1 MTDPI
6 QHIEHE
12 TERKLNI
19 LHVFRAPAGGLFR
32 HVQDLVR
39 GQVAAGHSV
48 GIVCASN
55 GASPAADAA
64 LSALEPH
71 LALGMRRIFMSRLAD
86 PRDIA
91 AVTTVR
97 ALRSS
102 QELDIVHGHGA
113 KGGLMARLAVHRPP
127 SDTTPDRRARSI
139 YTPHGGSLHY
149 DATSLSGM
157 AYLGIEKLLNNRTD
171 AFIFESEFAR
181 SVFAQKIG
189 APKGKSQIV
198 HNGVG
203 EADFLPLPNR
213 KSTYDIAF
221 VGELRMLKGI
231 DVLLDALATMRGRN
245 LRVVIAGDGPDREH
259 FIDRACNLGLAPMI
273 TFPGAMPAREVF
285 ASARMLV
292 VPSLAESLPYI
303 VLEAL
308 AAAMPLVATNCG
320 GIPEI
325 FAGRADSLVPPGDA
339 LALADAI
346 TRTLNAPAQADT
358 VAKQMRQD
366 IAHRFSVGTMVRGV
380 DDVYRTALTGL
391 PVRDGTPQL
400 LSPATPHSAPH
411 SANGA

>member
-1 MTDPI
+1 MTASTH
-6 QHIEHE
+6 HIEHE
-12 TERKLNI
+12 AERKLNI

-39 GQVAAGHSV
+39 GQVAAGHRV
-48 GIVCASN
+48 GVVCASN
-55 GASPAADAA
+55 DVSPAAEKA
-64 LSALEPH
+64 LLALEPD

-86 PRDIA
+86 PRDLA
-91 AVTTVR
+91 AITTVR

-102 QELDIVHGHGA
+102 QQLDIVHGHGA

-127 SDTTPDRRARSI
+127 NDAAPDRRARSV

-157 AYLGIEKLLNNRTD
+157 AYLAVEKLLNRRTD

-181 SVFAQKIG
+181 SVFARKIG
-189 APKGKSQIV
+189 APKGNSQIV

-203 EADFLPLPNR
+203 ETDFLPLPNR
-213 KSTYDIAF
+213 QSTYDIAF

-231 DVLLDALATMRGRN
+231 DILLDALATMRGRN
-245 LRVVIAGDGPDREH
+245 LRIVIAGDGPDRDH
-259 FIDRACNLGLAPMI
+259 FIDRACSLGLAPMV
-273 TFPGAMPAREVF
+273 TFPGALPAREVF
-285 ASARMLV
+285 ASAKMLV

-325 FAGRADSLVPPGDA
+325 FADRADSLVPPGDA
-339 LALADAI
+339 LALAEAL
-346 TRTLNAPAQADT
+346 TRTLDAPAQAEA

-366 IAHRFSVGTMVRGV
+366 IAHRFSIGTMVRGV

-391 PVRDGTPQL
+391 PVRDGVPQVM
-400 LSPATPHSAPH
+400 SPATPHSA
-411 SANGA
+411 NGA

>member
-1 MTDPI
+1 MTAPMH
-6 QHIEHE
+6 HIEQE
-12 TERKLNI
+12 TERRLNI

-39 GQVAAGHSV
+39 GQVAAGHKV

-55 GASPAADAA
+55 DVSPAAEKC
-64 LSALEPH
+64 LSDLEPS
-71 LALGMRRIFMSRLAD
+71 LALGMRRIYMSRLAD
-86 PRDIA
+86 PRDVTAI
-91 AVTTVR
+91 TTVR

-102 QELDIVHGHGA
+102 QHLDIVHGHGA

-127 SDTTPDRRARSI
+127 NDTSLDRRARSI

-149 DATSLSGM
+149 DASSLSGM
-157 AYLGIEKLLNNRTD
+157 AYLAVEKLLNHRTD

-181 SVFAQKIG
+181 NVFARKIG
-189 APKGKSQIV
+189 TPKGKSQIV

-203 EADFLPLPNR
+203 ETDFLPLPSR

-245 LRVVIAGDGPDREH
+245 LRIVIAGDGPDREH
-259 FIDRACNLGLAPMI
+259 FIDRACNLGLAPMV

-285 ASARMLV
+285 TSAKMLV

-325 FAGRADSLVPPGDA
+325 FAGRADNLVPPGDA
-339 LALADAI
+339 LALAEAV
-346 TRTLNAPAQADT
+346 TRTLDAPAQADA

-391 PVRDGTPQL
+391 PVRDGVPQML
-400 LSPATPHSAPH
+400 NATTPH